1 MIFFCVCENMIF
13 LLPKGKIMRKLEK
26 IKRPLSLGNKT
37 LFVLLNFHNE
47 YTFIPNPYF
56 ADAILFL
63 YPLHKQEVLRSSKML
78 LKISQKR
85 SPGSFCIW
93 HKAVQYSSC
102 EIIKKKC
109 CSARRGNS
117 FLAPKWEKFTLP
129 YLNIL
134 LGWYIAPSA
143 RFHSLPKVSG
153 IR

>member
-1 MIFFCVCENMIF
+1 MIFLCVCENMIF

-37 LFVLLNFHNE
+37 LFVLLNFHNQ

-102 EIIKKKC
+102 EIIKK
-109 CSARRGNS
+109 SVVQQDEETH
-117 FLAPKWEKFTLP
+117 F
-129 YLNIL
+129 
-134 LGWYIAPSA
+134 
-143 RFHSLPKVSG
+143 
-153 IR
+153 